1 MPDPDA
7 GARRLSPWPDAGAR
21 VRTPGPVEA
30 LLADVASIAF
40 ARFTADGVLIEANQG
55 FLQAVNVPR
64 GVVRLPD
71 LLTPGKG
78 EGLASALAA
87 RRDSPVRRDVEF
99 VTGGGGTVSMLA
111 SWVWDGD
118 ELLLIGEPPF
128 AEAATTQTM
137 LVKLNQ
143 QVSELTRTNARKS
156 ERLERALEDL
166 RAARE
171 SIEALSWQ
179 DVLTGLASR
188 RWLDEVLRLE
198 AVRAQRYVQPF
209 CVVMVDVDHLTAIN
223 ESFGHAAGDQ
233 VLKAVADALTAAVRL
248 TDVVGRYGDD
258 EFLTMLPRCAIEQ
271 ARVVAERMR
280 AGVSGTPLT
289 FRPDPVTTSF
299 GIAQWLPGDTV
310 PSLVERAGQ
319 ELRAAKQAG
328 PDHVAGGG

>member
-1 MPDPDA
+1 MPHPDA
-7 GARRLSPWPDAGAR
+7 GARRFSPWPDAGASF
-21 VRTPGPVEA
+21 RTPGPVEA

-40 ARFTADGVLIEANQG
+40 ARFTGEGVLIEANQG
-55 FLQAVNVPR
+55 FVQAVDVPE
-64 GVVRLPD
+64 GVVRLTD
-71 LLTPGKG
+71 LVAPGQS

-87 RRDSPVRRDVEF
+87 RQNSPIRREVRFAAGAGAR
-99 VTGGGGTVSMLA
+99 VSLLV

-118 ELLLIGEPPF
+118 ELLLIGEPPV
-128 AEAATTQTM
+128 AEGATTQTM

-143 QVSELTRTNARKS
+143 QVSELTRTNAKMS
-156 ERLERALEDL
+156 ERLKQALEEL
-166 RAARE
+166 QAARE

-198 AVRAQRYVQPF
+198 AMRAQRSVQPF
-209 CVVMVDVDHLTAIN
+209 CVVMVDVDHFTAIN
-223 ESFGHAAGDQ
+223 DSFGHAVGDQ
-233 VLKAVADALTAAVRL
+233 VIKAVADALNAAVRL

-258 EFLTMLPRCAIEQ
+258 EFLAMLPKCALEQ
-271 ARVVAERMR
+271 ARIVAERMR

-310 PSLVERAGQ
+310 ASLVERAEQ
-319 ELRAAKQAG
+319 ELHAAKQSGSGQIAG
-328 PDHVAGGG
+328 SG